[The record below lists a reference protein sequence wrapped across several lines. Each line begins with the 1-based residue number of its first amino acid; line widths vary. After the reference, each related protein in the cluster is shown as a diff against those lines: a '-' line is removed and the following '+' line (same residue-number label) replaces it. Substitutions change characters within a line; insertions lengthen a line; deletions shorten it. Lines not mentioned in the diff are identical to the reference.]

1 MCEAAGAFLIC
12 PSVNMV
18 MKVATWMLSLNRT
31 VRAFIFSI
39 LALTAPYYLSG
50 MGISPVYIALV
61 IMVSG
66 ISSTAFVY
74 GFSRL
79 AMGERRKL
87 MILSLL
93 FSASLFLLFVYHG
106 IALYIIAIVLGG
118 IPLSGRDFTHNQAI
132 EQFSI
137 SVNEN
142 ERRSKNFAFSLY
154 NFGSYASA
162 AIASASIF
170 FFYDSNIQ
178 VFYEVCFLLS
188 LVQFV
193 SYGLLSI
200 PMDTRKTKTE
210 RRQKLKN
217 MDVPILSAL
226 FSIDALGGGLVVTS
240 MIALWFKLVYSVT
253 LSQIGFIFVIVNIVT
268 AISIVLSSVISN
280 RMGLVKTMVYTHLI
294 SNVFLVLIP
303 LVHSFAIGQIFL
315 YLRQTTSQMDVPAR
329 DSFTNTLIPQD
340 QRIQSNARFVMVR
353 NFFQIPGPAIGG
365 AILEFYPPLLFI
377 VAGGSKILYDLMF
390 FGRYHKT
397 GL

>member
-226 FSIDALGGGLVVTS
+226 FSIDSLGGGLVVTS
-240 MIALWFKLVYSVT
+240 MITLWFKLVYSVT

-303 LVHSFAIGQIFL
+303 LIHYISVFFNNPVKSVEH
-315 YLRQTTSQMDVPAR
+315 VP
-329 DSFTNTLIPQD
+329 
-340 QRIQSNARFVMVR
+340 
-353 NFFQIPGPAIGG
+353 
-365 AILEFYPPLLFI
+365 
-377 VAGGSKILYDLMF
+377 
-390 FGRYHKT
+390 
-397 GL
+397 

>member
-1 MCEAAGAFLIC
+1 MGDMAGAFLIC
-12 PSVNMV
+12 SSVNVV
-18 MKVATWMLSLNRT
+18 MKFATWMLSLNRT

-50 MGISPVYIALV
+50 MEISPVYIALV

-74 GFSRL
+74 WFSRL
-79 AMGERRKL
+79 AIGERRKL

-162 AIASASIF
+162 ASASASIF
-170 FFYDSNIQ
+170 FFYESNIQ
-178 VFYEVCFLLS
+178 AFYEVCFFLS

-200 PMDTRKTKTE
+200 PMDTRKAE

-217 MDVPILSAL
+217 RDVSILSAL
-226 FSIDALGGGLVVTS
+226 FSIDSLGGGLVVTS
-240 MIALWFKLVYSVT
+240 MITLWFKLVYSAT

-268 AISIVLSSVISN
+268 AISIILSSVISN
-280 RMGLVKTMVYTHLI
+280 RMGLVRTMVYTHLI

-303 LVHSFAIGQIFL
+303 LIHSFAIGQIFL

-329 DSFTNTLIPQD
+329 DSFTNTLIPQE

>member
-1 MCEAAGAFLIC
+1 MGDMAGAFLIC
-12 PSVNMV
+12 SSVNVV
-18 MKVATWMLSLNRT
+18 MKFATWMLSLNRT

-79 AMGERRKL
+79 AIGERRKL

-162 AIASASIF
+162 ASASASIF
-170 FFYDSNIQ
+170 FFYESNIQ
-178 VFYEVCFLLS
+178 AFYEVCFFLS

-200 PMDTRKTKTE
+200 PMDTRKAE

-217 MDVPILSAL
+217 RDVSILSAL
-226 FSIDALGGGLVVTS
+226 FSIDSLGGGLVVTS
-240 MIALWFKLVYSVT
+240 MITLWFKLVYSAT

-268 AISIVLSSVISN
+268 AISIILSSVISN
-280 RMGLVKTMVYTHLI
+280 RWGLVRTMVYTHLI

-303 LVHSFAIGQIFL
+303 LIHSFAIGQIFL

-329 DSFTNTLIPQD
+329 DSFTNTLIPQE